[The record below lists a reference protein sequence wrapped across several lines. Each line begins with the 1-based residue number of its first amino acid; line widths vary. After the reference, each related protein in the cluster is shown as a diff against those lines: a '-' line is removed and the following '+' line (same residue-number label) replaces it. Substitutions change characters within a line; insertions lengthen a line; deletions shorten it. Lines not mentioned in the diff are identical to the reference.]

1 MVKTLIED
9 NIIGSVVIS
18 KAGRDKGKYFIIIG
32 VLNSEYVLMCNGI
45 LRTIEKPK
53 QKKLKHLVFTD
64 LIAEEIKE
72 KILTKDE
79 VSNSDLKKYLQSNVI
94 FKEV

>member
-1 MVKTLIED
+1 MKTLRED

-18 KAGRDKGKYFIIIG
+18 KAGRDKSKYYIIIG
-32 VLNSEYVLMCNGI
+32 ILDTEYVLICNGI
-45 LRTIEKPK
+45 LRSIEKPK
-53 QKKLKHLVFTD
+53 KKKLKHLIFTD

-72 KILTKDE
+72 KLLSKKE
-79 VSNSDLKKYLQSNVI
+79 VRNSDFKKYLQSNVI